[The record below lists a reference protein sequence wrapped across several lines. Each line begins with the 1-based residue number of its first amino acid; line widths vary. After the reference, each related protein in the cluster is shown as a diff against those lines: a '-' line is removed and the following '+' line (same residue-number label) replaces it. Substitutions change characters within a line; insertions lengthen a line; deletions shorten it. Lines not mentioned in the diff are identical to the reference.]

1 MSVILSKDELV
12 VKVFN
17 NNIVLVNSENKEK
30 ILFAKG
36 IGFGKKKGSIISSGT
51 EIAKV
56 FSIEDQENINNF
68 KYMCYYI

>member
-56 FSIEDQENINNF
+56 LVLKIKKILITLNI
-68 KYMCYYI
+68 

>member
-36 IGFGKKKGSIISSGT
+36 IGFGK
-51 EIAKV
+51 
-56 FSIEDQENINNF
+56 
-68 KYMCYYI
+68 